1 MSDVGLQIISFLAF
15 IFINRSSMQEN
26 KVTRWVGVYVCVSSL
41 LFALLLFNHVTL
53 GESLP
58 L

>member
-1 MSDVGLQIISFLAF
+1 
-15 IFINRSSMQEN
+15 MQEN
-26 KVTRWVGVYVCVSSL
+26 KVTRWAGVYVRASTL
-41 LFALLLFNHVTL
+41 LFAQILFNHVTL